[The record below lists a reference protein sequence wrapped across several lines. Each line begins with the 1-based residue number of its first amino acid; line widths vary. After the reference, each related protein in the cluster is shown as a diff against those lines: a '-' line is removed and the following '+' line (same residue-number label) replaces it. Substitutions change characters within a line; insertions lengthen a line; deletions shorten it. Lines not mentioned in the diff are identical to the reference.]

1 MSTRLSGKPGSG
13 KSTLMKYITSE
24 FRDFYRSGAASHR
37 WGSGADLVTCSFF
50 FWALGSPIQKN
61 YVGFLRS
68 LLYQIAEQREDLI
81 PMIMGQEA
89 ISGAS
94 SHIHEHFR
102 IHAWTKERLD
112 DALRRFLSA
121 KPSSINVCF
130 FVDGLD
136 EFAGDEDL
144 LMQTIRLLSRTPRTH
159 VCVSSRPEQIF
170 RQGFAKSPQLR
181 LQDLNYED
189 IKKATKY
196 RLNST
201 LQEKFPQVPWMIVEL
216 VADIVD
222 KAQGIFLWAELVT
235 EDLKKGARNSDSIE
249 ELHKR
254 VDRTPNTI
262 EGLYEHMLERLDKP
276 YFQDAARYFQIITAN
291 QDLLALEQGFLT
303 SRFPVLTLLNCAC
316 ADEKAWNHVLSH
328 DLEYF
333 QSPGF
338 QDLCCNLE
346 TRILTRCAGLVEVA
360 EHRQGFLVGVS
371 RKKKNG
377 GSTQLVRSNKGAQS
391 LAHYLREVKFI
402 HKTVMDF
409 LQSHEE
415 FFQNLDWR
423 LTATLTITRGAMGVM
438 SLTPII
444 MCEEDAP
451 LGPFTI
457 DKEFIMN
464 LLSRPSWIEAL
475 WPAQTNYRAIS
486 DSTIQIVGQ
495 AYEILNH
502 VNRSLNGLDHTL
514 SNHFHKWKDYNFS
527 FHDCL
532 GFAAYFGRHDYV
544 SRYTARTN
552 RIKEDAEYVL
562 SCTFSGLASSV
573 GEPFDVRKT
582 SVVVGGFFRIVIDYL
597 AQSRESQLCMESKWV
612 IFLNCTHRH
621 ITTLVRSRSQ
631 FGKNPQFLQQ
641 VAQSIIL
648 WKDTVAYFLHHNAD
662 SNTIFKGWLN
672 VFCSDKGET
681 GSRIHVKLRAAE
693 TVLAWVMRTFGFVNP
708 AFREEIEEIEDLLKS
723 HGGQHRRIILSLHI
737 DSVPYRL
744 TREQSD
750 RLLHAWSFE
759 DGSLPGTDL
768 GGPWSVK
775 AEEEE
780 QEPVNPDPTTER
792 KLKILLENIDR
803 FKIKREKQTRIRGI
817 NGGTTLDFGSP

>member
-1 MSTRLSGKPGSG
+1 
-13 KSTLMKYITSE
+13 MKYITSE
-24 FRDFYRSGAASHR
+24 YCDFYR
-37 WGSGADLVTCSFF
+37 SGADLVTCSFF
-50 FWALGSPIQKN
+50 FWAPGSPMQKN

-144 LMQTIRLLSRTPRTH
+144 LMQMIRLLSRTPRTH

-170 RQGFAKSPQLR
+170 RQGFANSPQLR

-189 IKKATKY
+189 IQKAIKDRLDTTLREKY
-196 RLNST
+196 P
-201 LQEKFPQVPWMIVEL
+201 QEPWMTDKL
-216 VADIVD
+216 VDNVID

-235 EDLKKGARNSDSIE
+235 KDLKKGARNSDSIQE
-249 ELHKR
+249 IHKR
-254 VDRTPNTI
+254 LDRTPHTI
-262 EGLYEHMLERLDKP
+262 EGLYEHMLERLDKS
-276 YFQDAARYFQIITAN
+276 YFQDAARYFQMITAN
-291 QDLLALEQGFLT
+291 QDFLALREEQVGPW
-303 SRFPVLTLLNCAC
+303 SSVLTLLHCAC

-338 QDLCCNLE
+338 QDLCYNLE

-360 EHRQGFLVGVS
+360 EHRQDFLAGVL
-371 RKKKNG
+371 RKEDSSGREEALRTN
-377 GSTQLVRSNKGAQS
+377 QGAQS
-391 LAHYLREVKFI
+391 LSYHLREVKFI

-409 LQSHEE
+409 LQSHKE
-415 FFQNLDWR
+415 FSQNLDWR
-423 LTATLTITRGAMGVM
+423 LTATLTISRGAMGVL

-451 LGPFTI
+451 LGQFMI
-457 DKEFIMN
+457 DEDFIMN

-475 WPAQTNYRAIS
+475 WPAQTNYQAVS
-486 DSTIQIVGQ
+486 DSTIQIVDQ

-502 VNRSLNGLDHTL
+502 VNRSLDGLDHSP
-514 SNHFHKWKDYNFS
+514 SNPFHMWKDYNCS

-532 GFAAYFGRHDYV
+532 GFSAYFGRHDYV

-552 RIKEDAEYVL
+552 YIKEDAEYVL
-562 SCTFSGLASSV
+562 SCTFSGLRTLAHS
-573 GEPFDVRKT
+573 DVLMT
-582 SVVVGGFFRIVIDYL
+582 GVVVGGFFRIMMDYL
-597 AQSRESQLCMESKWV
+597 PQSRESQWCMGSKWV
-612 IFLNCTHRH
+612 TFLNCSHEH
-621 ITTLVRSRSQ
+621 ITKLVRSRSQ
-631 FGKNPQFLQQ
+631 LGKSPQFLQR

-662 SNTIFKGWLN
+662 ANTILQGMLLIY
-672 VFCSDKGET
+672 CSDKFKEGA
-681 GSRIHVKLRAAE
+681 SSHLIFSAAE
-693 TVLAWVMRTFGFVNP
+693 TVLAWVRRTFEFADP
-708 AFREEIEEIEDLLKS
+708 AFTQEIENLLRP
-723 HGGQHRRIILSLHI
+723 HGGQHRRTFPSLSI
-737 DSVPYRL
+737 DGVTYRL
-744 TREQSD
+744 TQEQSD
-750 RLLHAWSFE
+750 RLLHAWSFK
-759 DGSLPGTDL
+759 DGSLPAAASYL
-768 GGPWSVK
+768 WPVK
-775 AEEEE
+775 VEEEE

-803 FKIKREKQTRIRGI
+803 FKIKWGKQRTLHLY
-817 NGGTTLDFGSP
+817 NTYTTLDFGSP